1 MPAYEVAEK
10 YPDVYAVTGHYL
22 NLMAPDAVAA
32 GMAYTNDAEGQLNTV
47 DVLNMESDN
56 GDVDTHKPLSASEY
70 RAALTK
76 YIADVKAGKYND
88 TAVDNAQ
95 KRVDELQKKV
105 DALQSSKTADAKDVE
120 AAKQELADAKTQ
132 AATERQTIND
142 LYTLLNQQSNSQAK
156 HDADNTLYEAK
167 QTAKTAK
174 SMLDK
179 ANTAKAEKDAA
190 VKAAA
195 DKLAKAQDAYDTA
208 VADQKKAQDA
218 KTKADD
224 TVPLFEQGQARVDQL
239 KAQLDEA
246 KKNLDEAR
254 KQADTA
260 ADRLDKAN
268 LKLAQAQDTLAKAI
282 SSAKR
287 AQNVLDER
295 NKTLEEAK
303 ANTAKAEQAKQ
314 DAGQQVEQAQANLEH
329 VKANLPNAAELKA
342 AEAALAQA
350 KTVQQQAQVKL
361 AAAKAALDKANRQVE
376 QAKAKLTET
385 STNLVNALKAL
396 EDARNAGN
404 ATKPGKDMDID
415 PGYTIPGSEE
425 FGGNTNDGKND
436 SGDDTITTVISDKT
450 GAHHGK
456 HAAKADAQ
464 TTQATRSPRPA
475 RTSKRLQPLAS

>member
-179 ANTAKAEKDAA
+179 ANTAKAE
-190 VKAAA
+190 
-195 DKLAKAQDAYDTA
+195 
-208 VADQKKAQDA
+208 
-218 KTKADD
+218 
-224 TVPLFEQGQARVDQL
+224 
-239 KAQLDEA
+239 
-246 KKNLDEAR
+246 
-254 KQADTA
+254 
-260 ADRLDKAN
+260 
-268 LKLAQAQDTLAKAI
+268 
-282 SSAKR
+282 
-287 AQNVLDER
+287 
-295 NKTLEEAK
+295 
-303 ANTAKAEQAKQ
+303 QAKQ

>member
-254 KQADTA
+254 KQADDAAKLVAQARDRLDKANKAKQQADTA
-260 ADRLDKAN
+260 ADRLD
-268 LKLAQAQDTLAKAI
+268 
-282 SSAKR
+282 
-287 AQNVLDER
+287 
-295 NKTLEEAK
+295 
-303 ANTAKAEQAKQ
+303 
-314 DAGQQVEQAQANLEH
+314 
-329 VKANLPNAAELKA
+329 KANLPNAAELKA

-376 QAKAKLTET
+376 QAKAKLTEA

>member
-254 KQADTA
+254 KQADDAAKLVAQARDRLDKANKAKQQADTA
-260 ADRLDKAN
+260 ADRLD
-268 LKLAQAQDTLAKAI
+268 
-282 SSAKR
+282 
-287 AQNVLDER
+287 
-295 NKTLEEAK
+295 
-303 ANTAKAEQAKQ
+303 
-314 DAGQQVEQAQANLEH
+314 
-329 VKANLPNAAELKA
+329 KANLPNAAELKA

>member
-1 MPAYEVAEK
+1 M
-10 YPDVYAVTGHYL
+10 YAG
-22 NLMAPDAVAA
+22 
-32 GMAYTNDAEGQLNTV
+32 
-47 DVLNMESDN
+47 N
-56 GDVDTHKPLSASEY
+56 GLIPTFLWSARR
-70 RAALTK
+70 RALF
-76 YIADVKAGKYND
+76 VP
-88 TAVDNAQ
+88 VF
-95 KRVDELQKKV
+95 
-105 DALQSSKTADAKDVE
+105 
-120 AAKQELADAKTQ
+120 
-132 AATERQTIND
+132 
-142 LYTLLNQQSNSQAK
+142 QQSNSQAK

-254 KQADTA
+254 KQADDAAKLVAQARDRLDKANKAKQQADTA
-260 ADRLDKAN
+260 ADRLD
-268 LKLAQAQDTLAKAI
+268 
-282 SSAKR
+282 
-287 AQNVLDER
+287 
-295 NKTLEEAK
+295 
-303 ANTAKAEQAKQ
+303 
-314 DAGQQVEQAQANLEH
+314 
-329 VKANLPNAAELKA
+329 KANLPNAAELKA

>member
-167 QTAKTAK
+167 
-174 SMLDK
+174 
-179 ANTAKAEKDAA
+179 
-190 VKAAA
+190 
-195 DKLAKAQDAYDTA
+195 
-208 VADQKKAQDA
+208 
-218 KTKADD
+218 
-224 TVPLFEQGQARVDQL
+224 
-239 KAQLDEA
+239 
-246 KKNLDEAR
+246 
-254 KQADTA
+254 
-260 ADRLDKAN
+260 
-268 LKLAQAQDTLAKAI
+268 
-282 SSAKR
+282 
-287 AQNVLDER
+287 
-295 NKTLEEAK
+295 
-303 ANTAKAEQAKQ
+303 
-314 DAGQQVEQAQANLEH
+314 
-329 VKANLPNAAELKA
+329 
-342 AEAALAQA
+342 
-350 KTVQQQAQVKL
+350 
-361 AAAKAALDKANRQVE
+361 
-376 QAKAKLTET
+376 
-385 STNLVNALKAL
+385 
-396 EDARNAGN
+396 
-404 ATKPGKDMDID
+404 
-415 PGYTIPGSEE
+415 
-425 FGGNTNDGKND
+425 
-436 SGDDTITTVISDKT
+436 
-450 GAHHGK
+450 
-456 HAAKADAQ
+456 
-464 TTQATRSPRPA
+464 
-475 RTSKRLQPLAS
+475 

>member
-224 TVPLFEQGQARVDQL
+224 TVPLFEQGQA
-239 KAQLDEA
+239 
-246 KKNLDEAR
+246 
-254 KQADTA
+254 
-260 ADRLDKAN
+260 
-268 LKLAQAQDTLAKAI
+268 
-282 SSAKR
+282 
-287 AQNVLDER
+287 
-295 NKTLEEAK
+295 
-303 ANTAKAEQAKQ
+303 
-314 DAGQQVEQAQANLEH
+314 
-329 VKANLPNAAELKA
+329 
-342 AEAALAQA
+342 
-350 KTVQQQAQVKL
+350 
-361 AAAKAALDKANRQVE
+361 
-376 QAKAKLTET
+376 
-385 STNLVNALKAL
+385 
-396 EDARNAGN
+396 
-404 ATKPGKDMDID
+404 
-415 PGYTIPGSEE
+415 
-425 FGGNTNDGKND
+425 
-436 SGDDTITTVISDKT
+436 
-450 GAHHGK
+450 
-456 HAAKADAQ
+456 
-464 TTQATRSPRPA
+464 
-475 RTSKRLQPLAS
+475 

>member
-95 KRVDELQKKV
+95 KRVDEL
-105 DALQSSKTADAKDVE
+105 KTADAKDVE
-120 AAKQELADAKTQ
+120 AAKQELADAKAQ

-254 KQADTA
+254 KQADDAAKLVAQARDRLDKANKAKQQADTA
-260 ADRLDKAN
+260 ADRLD
-268 LKLAQAQDTLAKAI
+268 
-282 SSAKR
+282 
-287 AQNVLDER
+287 
-295 NKTLEEAK
+295 
-303 ANTAKAEQAKQ
+303 
-314 DAGQQVEQAQANLEH
+314 
-329 VKANLPNAAELKA
+329 KANLPNAAELKA

-376 QAKAKLTET
+376 QAKAKLTEA